1 MATAAQVSK
10 QPRPL
15 EAGAVLAPVELG
27 TMPAAFRRRGD
38 SARLLDFPRGFRSLR
53 RIKAWSAEQTGQRER
68 PRHRPRREGEKEPMN
83 SDIKQMVKALEAE
96 GWSIGTDGRVAR
108 TIERGS
114 STVEQVNAS
123 SPLARVTLAG
133 KLRWV
138 SVRDLVAFQHLGMP
152 PANTILTSINGN
164 PADTSVVNLEYR
176 PRTGKQAEA
185 ANRAKKA
192 QERAEVLAKRA
203 EEAAQKAREAAQK
216 AAVAAGSVGLAPP
229 SAKRTGAAK
238 QAA

>member
-1 MATAAQVSK
+1 
-10 QPRPL
+10 
-15 EAGAVLAPVELG
+15 
-27 TMPAAFRRRGD
+27 
-38 SARLLDFPRGFRSLR
+38 
-53 RIKAWSAEQTGQRER
+53 
-68 PRHRPRREGEKEPMN
+68 MN
-83 SDIKQMVKALEAE
+83 TDIKQMVKALEAE

-114 STVEQVNAS
+114 ATVEQVNAS
-123 SPLARVTLAG
+123 SPLARVALNG
-133 KLRWV
+133 KTRWV
-138 SVRDLVAFQHLGMP
+138 SVRDLVAFQHLGEV
-152 PANTILTSINGN
+152 PANTTLTSIDGN
-164 PADTSVVNLEYR
+164 PANTAVANLEYR

-185 ANRAKKA
+185 QAEKAKKA

-216 AAVAAGSVGLAPP
+216 AAVAAGLAPP